1 MMEDLEIYTHHE
13 LLMIEN
19 LSVYEAIMKSK
30 ESFLGRKAQQKR
42 IRECLRVLSQH
53 TPGILGAWE
62 EIWERWKILSQID
75 LDDYEGLMS
84 NSEQTSSRLSRSAE
98 KKVTSPQ
105 FGRAGF
111 GKPYQK
117 LTLEERALQ
126 WQVGLVVTI
135 FLDPVLEQFITINLP
150 IQNYTGFLAA
160 VGGCLLT
167 TSQKDKALD
176 LWLFTGRKPIRSP
189 RTTVDYHGM
198 IKMFVVEL
206 FEHLISDNIFMRETA
221 KEALGRDLSPLL
233 HAMLLEHMEDTLSQ
247 CFETDGDV
255 VCSPRYNLLV
265 DQSITVLKLI
275 IDRID
280 ASSDNLFAVNF
291 SGLIHQFAK
300 YLNKLGTGQTAL
312 KMKIRMCNLSE
323 ALMQKKEYVTIRQ
336 EYLVR
341 NRLLEIVVEWTS
353 DFALVRF
360 RYKGY
365 QD

>member
-1 MMEDLEIYTHHE
+1 
-13 LLMIEN
+13 
-19 LSVYEAIMKSK
+19 
-30 ESFLGRKAQQKR
+30 
-42 IRECLRVLSQH
+42 
-53 TPGILGAWE
+53 
-62 EIWERWKILSQID
+62 
-75 LDDYEGLMS
+75 
-84 NSEQTSSRLSRSAE
+84 
-98 KKVTSPQ
+98 
-105 FGRAGF
+105 
-111 GKPYQK
+111 
-117 LTLEERALQ
+117 
-126 WQVGLVVTI
+126 
-135 FLDPVLEQFITINLP
+135 
-150 IQNYTGFLAA
+150 
-160 VGGCLLT
+160 
-167 TSQKDKALD
+167 
-176 LWLFTGRKPIRSP
+176 
-189 RTTVDYHGM
+189 
-198 IKMFVVEL
+198 
-206 FEHLISDNIFMRETA
+206 
-221 KEALGRDLSPLL
+221 
-233 HAMLLEHMEDTLSQ
+233 
-247 CFETDGDV
+247 
-255 VCSPRYNLLV
+255 LLV